1 METGNDFQW
10 NDYFLMKIKWTERRT
25 TENRNWREFLG
36 VRYQMER
43 FKKRKVVSRQHNLL
57 LTLNLIP

>member
-10 NDYFLMKIKWTERRT
+10 NDYFIMKIKWTERRT
-25 TENRNWREFLG
+25 TENRNWREFFG

-43 FKKRKVVSRQHNLL
+43 FKKRKVVSRQPNLL

>member
-25 TENRNWREFLG
+25 TENRNWREFFG
-36 VRYQMER
+36 VRYQMKKN
-43 FKKRKVVSRQHNLL
+43 KKRKVVSRQPNLQ